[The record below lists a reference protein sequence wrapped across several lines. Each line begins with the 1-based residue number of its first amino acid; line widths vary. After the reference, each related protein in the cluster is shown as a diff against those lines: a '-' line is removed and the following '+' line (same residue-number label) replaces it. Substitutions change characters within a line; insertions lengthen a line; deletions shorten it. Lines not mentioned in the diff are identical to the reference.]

1 MLHSRRPDGCSWL
14 WSRRKKSAARAP
26 AMGVSGTV
34 KNVPGGALVTCVASG
49 SCSAAW
55 AALTAISF
63 CEIHPTRTWS

>member
-1 MLHSRRPDGCSWL
+1 
-14 WSRRKKSAARAP
+14 
-26 AMGVSGTV
+26 V

-49 SCSAAW
+49 SCSAAC